1 MKVFGNSK
9 INREFEFISHPFL
22 SLETTSVTNKEVN
35 ILSPITTKINKES
48 NFIANIFLNSPIDL
62 ETI

>member
-1 MKVFGNSK
+1 MKVFGISK
-9 INREFEFISHPFL
+9 LNMVTEFNSHPLLTF
-22 SLETTSVTNKEVN
+22 ETTSPMNKEID
-35 ILSPITTKINKES
+35 ILSPLTTKINKES